1 MQGNKAVATKQDYY
15 SLLGVERGASADEI
29 KKAYRKLAMKYHPD
43 RNPGNKEAES
53 SFKEISEAY
62 EVLSDTD
69 KRRKYDQFGHEGMR
83 SAFGPGGFDFS
94 RDFTHASDLQ
104 DVLGSL
110 FGEGGGIFE
119 DIFGGGG
126 RRRSAPGGA
135 QRGNDLRFDL
145 EIDLE
150 EAVFGSQREVSL
162 PIAGDC
168 ETCKGTGAKAGTN
181 RESCKQCAGR
191 GAVLSGGGF
200 FQVQQTCPVCR
211 GAGSIIKHPCGSC
224 QGAGR
229 VKRQTRLTLK
239 VPKGVE
245 TGSRLRLS
253 GKGEPGGRGGPAGDL
268 YVIIHVRKHELFE
281 RQGDDLYCRVP
292 VPFDV
297 AVLGGEIEVPTVDG
311 FAKLKLSPGTET
323 GKTFRLRDKGVP
335 SVDGHGRGDL
345 HAQVIPEV
353 PVRLN
358 GRQKKAL
365 KEFQEAAEAG
375 NYPDADKFRQQAN
388 LFFERKQSLSGN

>member
-1 MQGNKAVATKQDYY
+1 MATKKTDYY
-15 SLLGVERGASADEI
+15 TLLGVERTASADEI

-43 RNPGNKEAES
+43 KNPGNKEAEAT
-53 SFKEISEAY
+53 FKEVSEAY
-62 EVLSDTD
+62 EVLSDED
-69 KRRKYDQFGHEGMR
+69 KRHKYDQFGHDGMR

-104 DVLGSL
+104 DILGSL
-110 FGEGGGIFE
+110 FGGQGGGIFE

-126 RRRSAPGGA
+126 GRRRSSGGA

-145 EIDLE
+145 EIDFE

-162 PIAGDC
+162 PITAEC
-168 ETCKGTGAKAGTN
+168 ETCHGTGAKAGTS
-181 RESCKQCAGR
+181 RESCRQCAGH

-200 FQVQQTCPVCR
+200 FQVRQTCPVC
-211 GAGSIIKHPCGSC
+211 GGEGSIVRSPCATC
-224 QGAGR
+224 HGAGR
-229 VKRQTRLTLK
+229 KKQQTRLTLK

-253 GKGEPGGRGGPAGDL
+253 GKGESGARGGPAGDL

-297 AVLGGEIEVPTVDG
+297 AALGGEIEVPTVDG
-311 FAKLKLSPGTET
+311 FAKLKLAPGTET
-323 GKTFRLRDKGVP
+323 GKTFRLRGKGVP
-335 SVDGHGRGDL
+335 RVNGHGHGDL

-358 GRQKKAL
+358 GRQRKAL
-365 KEFQEAAEAG
+365 KELQDAAEAG
-375 NYPDADKFRQQAN
+375 NYPDGDKFRQMAAQ
-388 LFFERKQSLSGN
+388 FFERKQGLGGA